1 MPLLDNEL
9 AHRDGNGLEL
19 RPQPLR
25 VRWVLDGLAT
35 ADDHD
40 LRCAFTASVRALSDP
55 IERRTLGEVLLGS
68 RSRLTADDVSEHFA
82 PTLRSAAAAAAK
94 VRGVEAW
101 LAPEA
106 RGALIESLK
115 EAAAKV
121 AFATGLEVLAP
132 FELEVESRTYEQE
145 RLRQMQRALAE
156 RQAAGQA
163 EHLAR
168 AGELLKKFQQI
179 RQSAPE
185 LSAGQVL
192 EQINPADRGSML
204 QTLLL
209 ASAKQEQAADLWA
222 VAGEYLV
229 KIDARDGGTTR
240 RAALNPLPPVLG
252 PLRSVQPATVRGER
266 VLLVGARSGIMVV
279 RPDGRQEPE
288 IYPDAAVESQYGFSR
303 VVLQEGDTPSFVAC
317 HGEAGLVRWAL
328 GRTNG
333 PVATYRPDRFTI
345 GDRSYPLSPDSSSA
359 HGTFGDGGS
368 VNGSGSFGGTPAA
381 SHAPG
386 PRNLQVLDG
395 ERLLFSVANRLWLMT
410 GEDFAEL
417 PAESDADILAIVPTA
432 DRRVLVVHEDGTVC
446 TFDRDARQITARERR
461 GVRLRAAGGLPWLGG
476 TRLLLATDQGPIECV
491 GADDPLI
498 TQYCSPY
505 RGFRVVT
512 GSADLV
518 AGVSPDRQ
526 RLVLWPSWDGRQPAA
541 EVYLTA
547 LTRHRIADVEFG

>member
-1 MPLLDNEL
+1 MPLLENEL

-19 RPQPLR
+19 RAQPLR
-25 VRWVLDGLAT
+25 VRWVLEGFST

-40 LRCAFTASVRALSDP
+40 LRCAFTASVRALADP

-68 RSRLTADDVSEHFA
+68 RSRLTANDVSDHFA

-94 VRGVEAW
+94 VRGAEAW
-101 LAPEA
+101 LAPDA
-106 RGALIESLK
+106 RGTLLDALK
-115 EAAAKV
+115 DAAAKG

-132 FELEVESRTYEQE
+132 FELEVESRSYEQE
-145 RLRQMQRALAE
+145 RLRQMQRSLAE

-229 KIDARDGGTTR
+229 KIDARDGASPRT
-240 RAALNPLPPVLG
+240 ALSPPPPVLG
-252 PLRSVQPATVRGER
+252 PLRSVQPAVVRGER

-279 RPDGRQEPE
+279 RPDARQEPE

-303 VVLQEGDTPSFVAC
+303 VVFQDGATPSFVPC

-328 GRTNG
+328 GRTAG
-333 PVATYRPDRFTI
+333 PIATYRPDRFTA
-345 GDRSYPLSPDSSSA
+345 GDRSYALSPPTAPASA
-359 HGTFGDGGS
+359 HGTFADS
-368 VNGSGSFGGTPAA
+368 GSGSFGGAPAI
-381 SHAPG
+381 SH
-386 PRNLQVLDG
+386 
-395 ERLLFSVANRLWLMT
+395 
-410 GEDFAEL
+410 
-417 PAESDADILAIVPTA
+417 
-432 DRRVLVVHEDGTVC
+432 
-446 TFDRDARQITARERR
+446 
-461 GVRLRAAGGLPWLGG
+461 
-476 TRLLLATDQGPIECV
+476 
-491 GADDPLI
+491 
-498 TQYCSPY
+498 
-505 RGFRVVT
+505 
-512 GSADLV
+512 
-518 AGVSPDRQ
+518 
-526 RLVLWPSWDGRQPAA
+526 
-541 EVYLTA
+541 
-547 LTRHRIADVEFG
+547 